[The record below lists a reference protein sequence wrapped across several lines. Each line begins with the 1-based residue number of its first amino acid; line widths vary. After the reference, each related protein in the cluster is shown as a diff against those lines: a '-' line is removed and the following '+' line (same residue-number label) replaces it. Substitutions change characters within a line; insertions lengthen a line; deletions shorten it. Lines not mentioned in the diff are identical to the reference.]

1 MRAPTPRDDPR
12 ARALALQLYALR
24 AGNGDVAGA
33 QAALD
38 GRNIAKDLCELA
50 NPRTHYVSS
59 NIRTEDYPGDMVY
72 TAITGITPSE
82 FDLDLNG
89 AAINGRLLVSD
100 PPYAFDEVTLNGIST
115 IRYDPPR
122 RNGKLEA
129 CRGRMQSV
137 RWQLPY

>member
-1 MRAPTPRDDPR
+1 MLKLHDFCNRA
-12 ARALALQLYALR
+12 
-24 AGNGDVAGA
+24 
-33 QAALD
+33 
-38 GRNIAKDLCELA
+38 
-50 NPRTHYVSS
+50 
-59 NIRTEDYPGDMVY
+59 VY